1 MKKLLI
7 TSLNAIKLLIPLLL
21 ITLIIIVLSESTGN
35 SKPFLNPAGKKIP
48 GSISLKETVFINGL
62 YQKMIIRGRDS
73 TKPVL
78 LYLHGGPGDPEF
90 PYVHKFNPEI
100 EDMFVVC
107 YWDQRGSGLSYS
119 KNIPPETMTLS
130 QFVEDAGKVSEYLIH
145 RFKRNKIYLL
155 GHSWGTMLGAFTA
168 NKFPEYYYAFIAT
181 GQVGD
186 QKRSEKISYDFV
198 LSRAKVL
205 KDRKAIRKLEKIG
218 PPPYSDPEEAI
229 DKMLTER
236 KYVIRYGGAVKK
248 GNFFPSAVEPIL
260 FCKEYNLIEKINYLK
275 GMKFSR
281 NYLWDAIMKTNLFQA
296 IPSQKI
302 PVYIMQGTSD
312 YETSFVIAK
321 EYFDSLQAPV
331 KRFYPFE
338 NSAHSPI
345 FEEPKKFNMILQEI
359 LSEQKKDGNQ

>member
-1 MKKLLI
+1 MKRLI
-7 TSLNAIKLLIPLLL
+7 TSLNVVKFLIPALL

-35 SKPFLNPAGKKIP
+35 SKPFLTPDGKKIP
-48 GSISLKETVFINGL
+48 GSISVTESVNINGL
-62 YQKMIIRGRDS
+62 IQKMTIRGRDS

-90 PYVHKFNPEI
+90 PFVLKFNPEI
-100 EDMFVVC
+100 ENMFVVC
-107 YWDQRGSGLSYS
+107 YWDQRGAGLSYS

-130 QFVEDAGKVSEYLIH
+130 QFVDDAGKVSEYLIH
-145 RFKRNKIYLL
+145 KFKRKKIYLL

-168 NKFPEYYYAFIAT
+168 NKFPDYYYAFIAT

-205 KDRKAIRKLEKIG
+205 KDRKAVRKLEKIG
-218 PPPYSDPEEAI
+218 PPPYSDPKEAI

-248 GNFFPSAVEPIL
+248 GNFYPSAVEPIL

-275 GMKFSR
+275 GMKFTR

-359 LSEQKKDGNQ
+359 LSEQKKDGSQ